1 MKLLRLTL
9 GVCAATLAAKA
20 SDDFFD
26 RVEQALTFSAS
37 DSRVRARLSGTFDV
51 EGYDY
56 QLPAP
61 AFIDAKSDQLFVPR
75 LTVFLDAQFGS
86 RLYAFVQARADRGFD
101 PSDNSAEVRLDEWAL
116 RYTPWRDG
124 RINFQAGKFATVVG
138 NWAARHGSWSNPF
151 ITAPLPYEHL
161 TGVWDSEVIRS
172 SGVLL
177 QWAHIR
183 PGLPASIAAVEKSL
197 RVPIVWGPSYTSGF
211 AVSGT
216 LGQLRYAAEAK
227 LGSLSSRP
235 DAWSHGRE
243 DREHPTFS
251 TRLGYRPNPM
261 WNFGVSASTGPYLR
275 EFAERSVLVHHTR
288 GDYRQQVL
296 SSDMA
301 FAWHHLQLWAEVYAS
316 RFEIPV
322 VGDADTLA
330 YYVEAKYKFT
340 PRFFGA
346 LRWNQQLFDTIA
358 DRGTQTRWGR
368 ELWRV
373 DLAPG
378 FRFTPHTQLK
388 FQYSLQNGDNGRRE
402 YTRLLATQF
411 TLRF

>member
-9 GVCAATLAAKA
+9 GVCAATLSAGA
-20 SDDFFD
+20 SDEFFD

-37 DSRVRARLSGTFDV
+37 DSRVRARVSGTLEV
-51 EGYDY
+51 EGYDF
-56 QLPAP
+56 QTPAP
-61 AFIDAKSDQLFVPR
+61 GLIQTTSDELFVPR

-86 RLYAFVQARADRGFD
+86 RLYAFFQMRADRGFD
-101 PSDNSAEVRLDEWAL
+101 PSDGDAEVRLDEWAL

-138 NWAARHGSWSNPF
+138 NWAGRHSSWINPF

-161 TGVWDSEVIRS
+161 TGIWDTEAVRS

-183 PGLPASIAAVEKSL
+183 PGLPASITAIEKSL
-197 RVPIVWGPSYTSGF
+197 RVPIVWGPSYTNGF
-211 AVSGT
+211 AVSG
-216 LGQLRYAAEAK
+216 GVGRLRYAAEAK

-235 DAWSHGRE
+235 DAWLHGRE
-243 DREHPTFS
+243 QRYHPTFS
-251 TRLGYRPNPM
+251 TRFGYRPSPT
-261 WNFGVSASTGPYLR
+261 WNFGVSAGTGPYLR
-275 EFAERSVLVHHTR
+275 EFAARTMNGRHTR
-288 GDYRQQVL
+288 GEYRQQVL
-296 SSDMA
+296 ASDVA
-301 FAWHHLQLWAEVYAS
+301 FAWHHLQIWAELYAA
-316 RFEIPV
+316 RFEIPA

-340 PRFFGA
+340 PRLFGA

-358 DRGTQTRWGR
+358 DRGGQTRWGR

-373 DLAPG
+373 DVAPG

-402 YTRLLATQF
+402 YTQLFASQF